1 MDNTKS
7 ARRSKAVIFYN
18 GKNIAKDLADCQ
30 TSFSYTDNASGSSDS
45 ISVSIDDRDG
55 RWGDAWLPTKEDT
68 LSAKIIVEN
77 WTKDGETKSLQC
89 GSFVL
94 DDLSSSGGSSG
105 DTLTVGAISAP
116 ADTGFTTTKN
126 SATWENTTIKEIA
139 TTIAQRNKISVV
151 YDARS
156 INIAAIEQSEKEDS
170 SFLLS
175 LCDTYGLSLKIY
187 AKKIVI
193 FDREVYKAKAPVKT
207 ITKKQATSWSWN
219 SSLLGTYTGGTLTYS
234 NEDGDEF
241 EITVGS
247 GDRILKVNTEVANAF
262 DAELKLNAAL
272 NKENHGSTTMTIE
285 MMGDPELVAG
295 QCVMLSG
302 WGSKRDGKY
311 YIDSVTH
318 KVNTG
323 YKCSYKLSRCEPSAA
338 FGVISDAINKLC
350 NFGILKDREW
360 WLDNYSKIEY
370 ADQLI
375 MSVASRVTHGPTQ
388 TIDRLDVALIKLWRS
403 GVITLLKYLVII
415 RACANSKELTEL
427 VMKSASAL

>member
-156 INIAAIEQSEKEDS
+156 INIAAIEQPEKEDS

-241 EITVGS
+241 EITEIGRAS
-247 GDRILKVNTEVANAF
+247 
-262 DAELKLNAAL
+262 
-272 NKENHGSTTMTIE
+272 
-285 MMGDPELVAG
+285 
-295 QCVMLSG
+295 C
-302 WGSKRDGKY
+302 
-311 YIDSVTH
+311 
-318 KVNTG
+318 
-323 YKCSYKLSRCEPSAA
+323 
-338 FGVISDAINKLC
+338 
-350 NFGILKDREW
+350 RE
-360 WLDNYSKIEY
+360 
-370 ADQLI
+370 
-375 MSVASRVTHGPTQ
+375 RV
-388 TIDRLDVALIKLWRS
+388 
-403 GVITLLKYLVII
+403 
-415 RACANSKELTEL
+415 
-427 VMKSASAL
+427 